1 MLATGEIGRGL
12 FEEVD
17 FGRDTGL
24 FLAAFDCFF
33 ITMGGMLLSCIWI
46 KGDGGMVSSLKCP
59 VFKAMS
65 GFISHLKVVV
75 FDLIV
80 NPCSEETSSNFPS
93 MIE

>member
-59 VFKAMS
+59 VFKPCLGYFTFES
-65 GFISHLKVVV
+65 CCIR
-75 FDLIV
+75 FD
-80 NPCSEETSSNFPS
+80 SKS
-93 MIE
+93 MFRRNIE